1 MILSKNKGI
10 RLKNLFLSSIIP
22 VIILIVWELS
32 VYREWIPNTLIA
44 SPSQV
49 FVNFFELLFT
59 GELFTHS
66 FISLYRL
73 ILGFFIGSLIGF
85 FLGVVVGVS
94 KLGEKLIAPT
104 IQLIAPI
111 PVIAWIPLFII
122 FLGIGNASKIGLISL
137 AALIIVYINTVQGI
151 RSADQKLIE
160 LSDSYKKSQKEL
172 ITKILIPSTIPQILT
187 GMRVALGLSWILL
200 IASEVIASSSGL
212 GWLIWDSRNFSRPDD
227 MIVGMIAIGILGK
240 ISDIFLISI
249 EEKLTKWRKTFKG
262 K

>member
-1 MILSKNKGI
+1 MKLQNSKS
-10 RLKNLFLSSIIP
+10 KNLFLSLIIP
-22 VIILIVWELS
+22 MVILVIWELS
-32 VYREWIPNTLIA
+32 VSSGWIPNTLIA

-49 FVNFFELLFT
+49 FVDFFNLLFS

-66 FISLYRL
+66 FVSLYRL
-73 ILGFFIGSLIGF
+73 ILGFVIGTLIGV
-85 FLGVVVGVS
+85 FLGIIVGVS
-94 KLGEKLIAPT
+94 KLGEKLISPT
-104 IQLIAPI
+104 IQIIAPI

-122 FLGIGNASKIGLISL
+122 FLGIGDASKIALISL

-151 RSADQKLIE
+151 RSTDQKLIE
-160 LSDSYKKSQKEL
+160 LADSYKKSRKEL
-172 ITKILIPSTIPQILT
+172 ITKILIPSALPQILT

-227 MIVGMIAIGILGK
+227 MIVGMITIGILGK
-240 ISDIFLISI
+240 LSDMFLVSI
-249 EEKLTKWRKTFKG
+249 EKKLTKWRRNFKG

>member
-1 MILSKNKGI
+1 MKMKLQNSKS
-10 RLKNLFLSSIIP
+10 KNLFLSLIIP
-22 VIILIVWELS
+22 MVILVIWELS
-32 VYREWIPNTLIA
+32 VSSGWIPNTLIA

-49 FVNFFELLFT
+49 FVDFFNLLFS

-66 FISLYRL
+66 FVSLYRL
-73 ILGFFIGSLIGF
+73 ILGFVIGTLIGV
-85 FLGVVVGVS
+85 FLGIIVGVS
-94 KLGEKLIAPT
+94 KLGEKLISPT
-104 IQLIAPI
+104 IQIIAPI

-122 FLGIGNASKIGLISL
+122 FLGIGDASKIALISL

-151 RSADQKLIE
+151 RSTDQKLIE
-160 LSDSYKKSQKEL
+160 LADSYKKSRKEL
-172 ITKILIPSTIPQILT
+172 ITKILIPSALPQILT

-227 MIVGMIAIGILGK
+227 MIVGMITIGILGK
-240 ISDIFLISI
+240 LSDMFLVSI
-249 EEKLTKWRKTFKG
+249 EKKLTKWRRNFKG

>member
-1 MILSKNKGI
+1 MNLQNSK
-10 RLKNLFLSSIIP
+10 LKNLFLSLIIP
-22 VIILIVWELS
+22 VGILIIWELS
-32 VYREWIPNTLIA
+32 VSSGWVPNTLIA

-49 FVNFFELLFT
+49 FVDFFKLLFS
-59 GELFTHS
+59 GELFIHS
-66 FISLYRL
+66 FVSLYRL
-73 ILGFFIGSLIGF
+73 ILGFVIGTLIGV
-85 FLGVVVGVS
+85 FLGIVVGVS
-94 KLGEKLIAPT
+94 KLGEKLVAPT

-122 FLGIGNASKIGLISL
+122 FLGIGDASKIALISL
-137 AALIIVYINTVQGI
+137 AALIIVYINTVQGV
-151 RSADQKLIE
+151 RSTDQKLIE
-160 LSDSYKKSQKEL
+160 LADSYKKSRKDL
-172 ITKILIPSTIPQILT
+172 ITKILIPSALPQILT

-240 ISDIFLISI
+240 LSDMFLVSI
-249 EEKLTKWRKTFKG
+249 EKKLTKWRKSFKG